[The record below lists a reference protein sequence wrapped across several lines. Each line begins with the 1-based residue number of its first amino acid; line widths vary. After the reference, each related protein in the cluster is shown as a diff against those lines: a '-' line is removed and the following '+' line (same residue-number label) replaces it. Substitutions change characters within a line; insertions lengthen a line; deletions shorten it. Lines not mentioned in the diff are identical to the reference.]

1 MVLPNPCGTRLAY
14 LLLYQ
19 TLAHLFRPGAPRLLL
34 HETDIS
40 DVTPVRGFLFSLPKE
55 DSKGLRVI
63 LVTASLQT
71 ECDIRSC

>member
-1 MVLPNPCGTRLAY
+1 MDLSNFCDTRLAY

-40 DVTPVRGFLFSLPKE
+40 DVAPARGFLFSLPKK

-63 LVTASLQT
+63 FVNDSMAT
-71 ECDIRSC
+71 EKV